1 MADSHLPWA
10 GFMTLRWRLTLLYS
24 GLSGLLLALA
34 FIVTYI
40 GVRNTLASSFEK
52 ELGTVHSQAI
62 EIMNGSTQR
71 TPTSEDWKVFA
82 RDAYG
87 QVVQYI
93 APNFV
98 AAEFI
103 QATWFPSRN
112 YNLEL
117 RDSSISVPP
126 EAWQVVERTGNF
138 RGTGWLSN
146 NKEPVEVRI
155 SLGEVVQLVGVQV
168 LPIVVVAKSYAETR
182 TVLETLQR
190 SLVGV
195 ALVGIIVAGFS
206 TYFAARGALSPITA
220 VRDAAAAIGGRNLN
234 LRVPEQGT
242 RDEVDDLAKTLNAM
256 LERLES
262 SFETQRRF
270 TADASHELR
279 TPVTAIGGHASYLM
293 RRTNPT
299 EAQKESLEAISSLS
313 VRLGRL
319 IGDLLDLARAD
330 AGFGIEQVQTN
341 LMTLAEDVHLEVV
354 AIAGNCEIELR
365 GDSSLKAVID
375 PNRVRQVI
383 RNLVQNALKAG
394 SSEVIVEISKE
405 EAFAKITVQDNGSG
419 IAAEHLGKLFD
430 RFYRV
435 DTSRDRAAGG
445 SGLGLS
451 IVKWIVEAHGGS
463 IAVSSELGVGT
474 HFEVRLPLGET
485 AKNGT
490 SIIV

>member
-1 MADSHLPWA
+1 
-10 GFMTLRWRLTLLYS
+10 MTLRWRLTLLYS

-34 FIVTYI
+34 FIFTYI
-40 GVRNTLASSFEK
+40 GVRNTLTVTFEK
-52 ELGTVHSQAI
+52 ELENIHTQAVQ
-62 EIMNGSTQR
+62 IMNGSKKR
-71 TPTSEDWKVFA
+71 LPTPEDWNVFA

-87 QVVQYI
+87 QINHVYVQE
-93 APNFV
+93 FF
-98 AAEFI
+98 AAEFD
-103 QATWFPSRN
+103 QETAVSFPN
-112 YNLEL
+112 NNLKLKEEA
-117 RDSSISVPP
+117 RIFAPP
-126 EAWQVVERTGNF
+126 QAWQQVEFVGNY
-138 RGTGWLSN
+138 RGVGWLSS
-146 NKEPVEVRI
+146 NKEPIEVRI
-155 SLGEVVQLVGVQV
+155 SRGEAFQLEGFPVV
-168 LPIVVVAKSYAETR
+168 PIVMVAKSYRDTQD
-182 TVLETLQR
+182 VLETLQR
-190 SLVGV
+190 ALVVV
-195 ALVGIIVAGFS
+195 ALVGIVAAGFAS
-206 TYFAARGALSPITA
+206 YFAARSALSPITA

-279 TPVTAIGGHASYLM
+279 TPVTAIAGHASYLM

-299 EAQKESLEAISSLS
+299 EPQKESLEAIGSLS

-330 AGFGIEQVQTN
+330 AGFGIEQVPTN

-354 AIAGNCEIELR
+354 AIAGNCEIELL
-365 GDSSLKAVID
+365 GDSSLKASLD

-394 SSEVIVEISKE
+394 SSKIVVEIAKE
-405 EAFAKITVQDNGSG
+405 DTNVRIAVQDNGSG
-419 IAAEHLGKLFD
+419 IAAEHLDKLFD

-463 IAVSSELGVGT
+463 IAVSSELGAGT
-474 HFEVRLPLGET
+474 RFEVRLPLGELS
-485 AKNGT
+485 KN
-490 SIIV
+490 SPFKD

>member
-1 MADSHLPWA
+1 MS
-10 GFMTLRWRLTLLYS
+10 LRWRLTLLYS
-24 GLSGLLLALA
+24 GLSGLLLAMA

-40 GVRNTLASSFEK
+40 GVRNTLSSSFEK
-52 ELGTVHSQAI
+52 ELENIHNQAKVI
-62 EIMNGSTQR
+62 LSGSKNG
-71 TPTSEDWKVFA
+71 TPTAEDWRVFA
-82 RDAYG
+82 REAYG
-87 QVVQYI
+87 EIIQYY
-93 APNFV
+93 APRFV
-98 AAEFI
+98 AKDFI
-103 QATWFPSRN
+103 EQTRISFGN
-112 YNLEL
+112 DNLYVL
-117 RDSSISVPP
+117 GAQIMVSDA
-126 EAWQVVERTGNF
+126 AWETLERTGHF
-138 RGTGWLSN
+138 RGSGWLSST
-146 NKEPVEVRI
+146 KEALEVRI
-155 SLGEVVQLVGVQV
+155 SLSEPLLINGVAIVPVVL
-168 LPIVVVAKSYAETR
+168 VAKSFAETKG
-182 TVLETLQR
+182 VLETLQR
-190 SLVGV
+190 ALVVV
-195 ALVGIIVAGFS
+195 ALVGIVAAGFAS
-206 TYFAARGALSPITA
+206 YFAARSALSPITA

-242 RDEVDDLAKTLNAM
+242 KDEVDDLAKTLNAM

-341 LMTLAEDVHLEVV
+341 LMSLAEDVHLEVV

-394 SSEVIVEISKE
+394 SSQIVVEIAKSDR
-405 EAFAKITVQDNGSG
+405 FAKISVQDNGSG
-419 IAAEHLGKLFD
+419 ISAEHLDKLFD

-463 IAVSSELGVGT
+463 IHVSSELNVGT
-474 HFEVRLPLGET
+474 RFEVYLPLS
-485 AKNGT
+485 AVLKNATG
-490 SIIV
+490 SLV